1 MTARCGFI
9 PHEDFYRP
17 ATHPIYFAADSPDK
31 IFRLS
36 CRAVLFL
43 WDRNCEP
50 FNKPWQGGDPKYEL
64 SRQLVSQRQIQRS
77 GSSRPWPRLASLWK
91 IFLLRC
97 KDDGRPSVQMRA
109 SDASWNQMSVRLTT
123 LLQSWRS
130 FSHHSEVRPPSQDH
144 SPWQLARC
152 SAGERKKS
160 RHIHHISWRHRQH
173 WACTAFYFMVT
184 LLRCCW
190 MVCAPQRTLLSLP
203 LPCVSGN
210 DPCRQGNCVS
220 SWAQWIWNHPA
231 SECQRCAGNHAAE
244 RIQSSV

>member
-1 MTARCGFI
+1 M
-9 PHEDFYRP
+9 
-17 ATHPIYFAADSPDK
+17 K
-31 IFRLS
+31 IFTAPQHTRFILPPIHPTKFFACLAGRFFFYGTGTANLS
-36 CRAVLFL
+36 ISHDKEATRSMSYRDNLFL
-43 WDRNCEP
+43 NARFKEAVQAAHDQDWQAFEKYSFYDARMMEDLLYKCEHLMP
-50 FNKPWQGGDPKYEL
+50 LEIKCRYALP
-64 SRQLVSQRQIQRS
+64 
-77 GSSRPWPRLASLWK
+77 
-91 IFLLRC
+91 
-97 KDDGRPSVQMRA
+97 
-109 SDASWNQMSVRLTT
+109 T